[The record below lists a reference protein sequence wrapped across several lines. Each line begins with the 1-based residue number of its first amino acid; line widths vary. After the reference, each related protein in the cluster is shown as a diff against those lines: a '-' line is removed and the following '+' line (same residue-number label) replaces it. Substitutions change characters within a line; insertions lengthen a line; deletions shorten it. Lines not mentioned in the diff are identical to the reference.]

1 MKEMKGKGMIE
12 QAKQAVTSTTSIAP
26 GVTGV
31 AVGGATIAFP
41 EWINHLL
48 QAILLASSILWIWY
62 QIYARRKE
70 VKKMEK
76 ENSC

>member
-1 MKEMKGKGMIE
+1 MESKGMRMIE

-26 GVTGV
+26 GVTGG
-31 AVGGATIAFP
+31 AVFGATIVFP

-48 QAILLASSILWIWY
+48 QAILLISSILWIWY

-70 VKKMEK
+70 VKKMDK